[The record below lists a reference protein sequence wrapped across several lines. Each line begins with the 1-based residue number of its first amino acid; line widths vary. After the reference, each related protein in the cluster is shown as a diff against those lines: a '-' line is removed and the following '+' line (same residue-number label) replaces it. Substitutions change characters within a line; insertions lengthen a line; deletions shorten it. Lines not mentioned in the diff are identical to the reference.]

1 MKNKNLRRGFFSR
14 LTWGFFFVGLL
25 FFTAP
30 AYSEDPVVDSADPS
44 SAEQGTFDLEVTV
57 VGENFGADSEV
68 DFFVTNTENP
78 GGIKVKNV
86 KRKNPK
92 ILKVTIDVDPDAQ
105 TELDF
110 DIEVRSSGRTGKGTE
125 LFRVLQKILPNPKVE
140 WVVEIPDEVT
150 AASNDCIQHLF
161 NTPEYGSQT
170 QGDCNLYASPS
181 SASPLTESGWVT
193 FSNSGGN
200 GVHVQTYVDEPTG
213 IPVTRF
219 ALTVTEPESIGFRDL
234 GFDGCRSYCLHG
246 GEGPCACQVFPGSD
260 AIDCCYV
267 DCCEPGDP
275 YCGAEGYQ
283 NMKDFME
290 GSLHPTAGYDYFFL
304 WFNVYE
310 DIDLLEDGVHEVGD
324 AHLARLNLSNT
335 DEVMEFGDEFN
346 HNVVCAHWIPL
357 EDVVVERSGEEW
369 TVTVNQCG
377 MAGVDGCPGSKYVDS
392 QTNRPIVFWETYYQ
406 GIWVEKERGKSGKFS
421 PSLDSEYRWAVGTGA
436 AFKFVTKWKRISNQ

>member
-1 MKNKNLRRGFFSR
+1 MRNTYLRRGFFSR
-14 LTWGFFFVGLL
+14 LTWGFFVVGLL

-30 AYSEDPVVDSADPS
+30 SYAEEIQVYSADPP

-68 DFFVTNTENP
+68 DFFVADTADP
-78 GGIKVKNV
+78 GGIKVKDV
-86 KRKNPK
+86 KLKNPK
-92 ILKVTIDVDPDAQ
+92 ILKVTIDVDPEAQ
-105 TELDF
+105 TELEF
-110 DIEVRSSGRTGKGTE
+110 DILVRSSGRTGKGTE
-125 LFRVLQKILPNPKVE
+125 LFRVLQKILPNPNVE
-140 WVVEIPDEVT
+140 WVVEIPDEDM
-150 AASNDCIQHLF
+150 AEGNCIQHLF
-161 NTPEYGSQT
+161 PNQT
-170 QGDCNLYASPS
+170 SADCNLFAPGNIEET
-181 SASPLTESGWVT
+181 PEWVT

-200 GVHVQTYVDEPTG
+200 GVHVQPYVDESTG
-213 IPVTRF
+213 LPATRF
-219 ALTVTEPESIGFRDL
+219 ALTVGEPESIGFRDL

-246 GEGPCACQVFPGSD
+246 GEGPCTCRVFPGSD
-260 AIDCCYV
+260 GIDCCYV
-267 DCCEPGDP
+267 DCCQPGDP
-275 YCGAEGYQ
+275 YCGAQGYQ
-283 NMKDFME
+283 NMKDFMV

-324 AHLARLNLSNT
+324 AHLGRLNLVNT
-335 DEVMEFGDEFN
+335 VEVMEDGDEFD
-346 HNVVCAHWIPL
+346 HNVVAAYWIPL

-406 GIWVEKERGKSGKFS
+406 GVWVEEERGKSGKFS

-436 AFKFVTKWKRISNQ
+436 AFKFVTKWKRITKQ